1 MKYKFSII
9 FFFLLLGL
17 SSQDLTDNQVLDEVI
32 ISSSKIN
39 LPFSK
44 NFRTIKIIDSKEI
57 QQIPA
62 NNVSDLLQQVTGIDV
77 RRRGAGG
84 VQGDLYIR
92 GGGFDQT
99 LLLVDGMKM
108 DDVQTGHHTLNMILP
123 LYLIERIE
131 IIKGPAARIFGQNAF
146 NGAINIVTKDF
157 VAQKGAIEMNLN
169 ELSYGSFEQ
178 KNISLSTKIT
188 GENIK
193 SLISYSGNRSDG
205 YRHNTDYKR
214 NNYFIKTS
222 FNTNNAPVDILV
234 SFNENKF
241 GANGFYA
248 SPSATEQ
255 YEETQASLF
264 GITTTINSENLSITP
279 KLYWRRGQDEYIYI
293 RDNPSV
299 YRNLHKTNK
308 VSAELSGSY
317 FSDLGVT
324 GFGIDLSAVN
334 ISSNNLG
341 EHKRST
347 VNLFADH
354 TFKLMDNKL
363 MISPGI
369 AFSYFSDLSFHSFPG
384 IDLGYNLNSNFKL
397 YSNIGKTYRI
407 PTYTDLYYS
416 DRTTIGNENLNPESA
431 ISTEFGIKY
440 DTSNV
445 KFTASFFNRNAKN
458 IIDYAKENEED
469 LWKAVNIGSLNSNG
483 YEFDFSYSFKSS
495 STLYSANSISIG
507 YTKIKDNNYVSNINF
522 SRYSLNS
529 LKHHLASNLNLNYI
543 RNINHSIVYKYAERS
558 DKSNYRVL
566 DSKIM
571 FKKSIF
577 IYINNILNE
586 QYSETN
592 LVPMPGRNFLIG
604 FSTGID

>member
-1 MKYKFSII
+1 MKKVFTLLIFLISNFSV
-9 FFFLLLGL
+9 
-17 SSQDLTDNQVLDEVI
+17 SQDLSTDLDEVVVL
-32 ISSSKIN
+32 SSKLD

-44 NFRTIKIIDSKEI
+44 NFRTVNIISSEDIKNS
-57 QQIPA
+57 PVT
-62 NNVSDLLQQVTGIDV
+62 NVSDLLQEITGIDV
-77 RRRGAGG
+77 RRRGVGG

-108 DDVQTGHHTLNMILP
+108 DDAQTGHHTLNMILP
-123 LYLIERIE
+123 LYLIERVE

-146 NGAINIVTKDF
+146 NGAINIVTKDLEGEKRT
-157 VAQKGAIEMNLN
+157 VHMKLN

-188 GENIK
+188 AENIK

-205 YRHNTDYKR
+205 YRHNTDFKR
-214 NNYFIKTS
+214 NNYFVKTS
-222 FNTNNAPVDILV
+222 FNTNKSPVNIIA

-255 YEETQASLF
+255 YEETQASLL
-264 GITTTINSENLSITP
+264 GVTTTISSEKLSITP
-279 KLYWRRGQDEYIYI
+279 RLYWRRGQDEYIYI

-317 FSDLGVT
+317 FSKSGIT
-324 GFGIDLSAVN
+324 GFGVDLSTVN

-341 EHKRST
+341 DHKRTT

-354 TFKLMDNKL
+354 TFQLFDEKLF
-363 MISPGI
+363 ISPGI
-369 AFSYFSDLSFHSFPG
+369 ALSYFSDMSFHSFPG
-384 IDLGYNLNSNFKL
+384 IDLGYNVSSDFKI

-416 DRTTIGNENLNPESA
+416 DRTTVGNENLNPESA
-431 ISTEFGIKY
+431 TSTELGLKY
-440 DTSNV
+440 NSSNF
-445 KFTASFFNRNAKN
+445 KFSAALFNRSAKN
-458 IIDYAKENEED
+458 IIDYVKSSEND
-469 LWKAVNIGSLNSNG
+469 LWKAENIGSLTTKG
-483 YEFDFSYSFKSS
+483 YEFDISYSFKSS
-495 STLYSANSISIG
+495 YDLSNVNSISIG
-507 YTKIKDNNYVSNINF
+507 YTNIRDDNYVTDINF
-522 SRYSLNS
+522 SKYSLNS
-529 LKHHLASNLNLNYI
+529 LKHHLISKLNLKYI
-543 RNINHSIVYKYAERS
+543 KNINHSIVYKYSERS
-558 DKSNYRVL
+558 DKSNYSVL

-571 FKKSIF
+571 YKKGLY
-577 IYINNILNE
+577 IYINNILDE
-586 QYSETN
+586 IYSETN
-592 LVPMPGRNFLIG
+592 LVPMPGRSFLVG
-604 FSTGID
+604 FNVGID